1 MTSEAPPALAI
12 EGLAVCYGHTTAL
25 ADVALAIRQ
34 HEILGLMGRSSA
46 GKSTLLKAALM
57 LLAPHA
63 GSVRVLGEPH
73 GAPGPRSRIA
83 YLPQRFRPPGH
94 LLGHDYVRLT
104 LAFYG
109 RQAKRPQTAIL
120 AERLDLDPAVLDRPI
135 RCYAKGMVQKLGLLA
150 MLLADLPLL
159 VLDEPLS
166 GLHPGARR
174 IAKRRLLDYRAR
186 GRAILLSSSIPSDH
200 DKLCDRVAILHRGR
214 LRYLGSPADLEARHD
229 APTLASAFLAE
240 IERADGAGR
249 GAAVRA

>member
-1 MTSEAPPALAI
+1 MTSDAPPALAI
-12 EGLAVCYGHTTAL
+12 EGLTVRYGHTSAL
-25 ADVALAIRQ
+25 DDVTLAIRQ
-34 HEILGLMGRSSA
+34 HEILGLMGRSGA

-57 LLAPHA
+57 LLSPHA

-73 GAPGPRSRIA
+73 RAPGPRSRIPC
-83 YLPQRFRPPGH
+83 LPQRFRPPGH

-120 AERLDLDPAVLDRPI
+120 AEQLELDPAVLDRPI
-135 RCYAKGMVQKLGLLA
+135 RSYAKGMVQKLGLLA
-150 MLLADLPLL
+150 TLLTDLPLL

-166 GLHPGARR
+166 GLDPGARR
-174 IAKRRLLDYRAR
+174 MAKRRLLDYRAR

-200 DKLCDRVAILHRGR
+200 DELCQRVAVLHRGR

-229 APTLASAFLAE
+229 APTLASALLAE
-240 IERADGAGR
+240 IVEED
-249 GAAVRA
+249 AAVRA